1 MGKNFRQT
9 LNDQLKDPEFKKE
22 WDNLDTQ
29 FQIIKAILDAREQQ
43 HITQK
48 QLSEMTGI
56 AQGDISKIENGNA
69 NPSIKTLIRIA
80 NALGKEIRLS
90 FEPIKEKV
98 SI

>member
-9 LNDQLKDPEFKKE
+9 LNKEMENDEFRKE
-22 WDNLDTQ
+22 WESLNTE
-29 FQIIKAILDAREQQ
+29 FQVLKVVLEARNEQ

-69 NPSIKTLIRIA
+69 NPSIKTLKRIA
-80 NALGKEIRLS
+80 NALGKDVKLT
-90 FEPIKEKV
+90 FEPKC
-98 SI
+98 